1 MSRCAKCVSANIRSL
16 PQRSQVIRSGQ
27 LGNAAN
33 ASPIASAAV
42 GSGSVAYERQQRS
55 GCLLPPKIR
64 GHHMVQ
70 KREEDVETRNDRWQA
85 QPGGVTYSP
94 RARRAISRNSSIAA
108 SPRRWCS
115 SASISCTGP
124 NRVELLRDA
133 VMIADFR
140 AACGG
145 SARAA
150 SRSAIIWSGPIPC
163 FGRGFFAVTMR
174 GPVMVAGCAGCFRS
188 VIRLGDGRCS
198 WLWLLR
204 AHDPHRDGRR
214 PTSASVRASADSL
227 MSDDGH
233 WFPAELCAAGWECA
247 PLIPV
252 GRTQENP

>member
-55 GCLLPPKIR
+55 GCLRPAINQSSSVIHMRLPR
-64 GHHMVQ
+64 RQHDGQ
-70 KREEDVETRNDRWQA
+70 DRDGCYDNNDNRIGGQA
-85 QPGGVTYSP
+85 QPGAALHHHSP

-188 VIRLGDGRCS
+188 V
-198 WLWLLR
+198 
-204 AHDPHRDGRR
+204 
-214 PTSASVRASADSL
+214 TASA
-227 MSDDGH
+227 MAG
-233 WFPAELCAAGWECA
+233 AAGFGCFA
-247 PLIPV
+247 LTIRIGMAGDRFRFRARF
-252 GRTQENP
+252 GR